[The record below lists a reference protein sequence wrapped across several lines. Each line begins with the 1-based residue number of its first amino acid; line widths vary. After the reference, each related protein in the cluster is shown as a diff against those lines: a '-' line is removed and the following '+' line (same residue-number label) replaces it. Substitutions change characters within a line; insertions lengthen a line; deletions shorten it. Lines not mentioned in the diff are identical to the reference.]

1 MSVKRALQI
10 ESDVVTSRSVVIPFE
25 FKPETIPAGKNVGD
39 SIVITPITVRTGFRI
54 RPLLL
59 RIDKADKDAIVAH
72 KDVTFDSV
80 LSELMAKYDEL
91 IFEIVCLGIHNK
103 KGDMPAWF
111 REVLKDNCTWED
123 LYILLNAILF
133 RLGCNPFSRT
143 IIALE
148 AVSPLSEEEIIALQE
163 NNETWVGRSRGRKVA
178 SCSLCY
184 VTRRSGIRM
193 SGQRSGAC
201 HVHATG
207 TWLLGE
213 RPEQITARGR

>member
-1 MSVKRALQI
+1 
-10 ESDVVTSRSVVIPFE
+10 
-25 FKPETIPAGKNVGD
+25 
-39 SIVITPITVRTGFRI
+39 
-54 RPLLL
+54 
-59 RIDKADKDAIVAH
+59 
-72 KDVTFDSV
+72 
-80 LSELMAKYDEL
+80 MAKYDEL

-163 NNETWVGRSRGRKVA
+163 NNETWVGRSR
-178 SCSLCY
+178 
-184 VTRRSGIRM
+184 
-193 SGQRSGAC
+193 
-201 HVHATG
+201 
-207 TWLLGE
+207 
-213 RPEQITARGR
+213 

>member
-111 REVLKDNCTWED
+111 
-123 LYILLNAILF
+123 
-133 RLGCNPFSRT
+133 G
-143 IIALE
+143 
-148 AVSPLSEEEIIALQE
+148 
-163 NNETWVGRSRGRKVA
+163 
-178 SCSLCY
+178 
-184 VTRRSGIRM
+184 GIE
-193 SGQRSGAC
+193 G
-201 HVHATG
+201 
-207 TWLLGE
+207 
-213 RPEQITARGR
+213 